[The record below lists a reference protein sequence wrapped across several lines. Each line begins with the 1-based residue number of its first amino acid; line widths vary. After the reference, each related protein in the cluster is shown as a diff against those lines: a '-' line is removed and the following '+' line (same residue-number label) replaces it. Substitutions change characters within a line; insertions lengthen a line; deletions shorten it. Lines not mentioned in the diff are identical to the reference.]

1 MAGLWLSREHAL
13 AVLSE
18 QTPDVLAAL
27 DDAFCLMDDCASALW
42 AVNTPFA
49 RVTALYAAK
58 SRNLA
63 LGCYSLTLDS
73 LAQEGGALLRPL
85 LECHE
90 LLTYFR
96 LDPSRVHEALE
107 NRLPSAGSVAKRI
120 GSNYQVARD
129 YLNQHASHV
138 SMQPACM
145 QHLVELAD
153 EGSWSAVRTHQPFRP
168 RVALFNLHLLFAV
181 FGLASIEAANCAAVA
196 ECPEAQDLSDRVFE
210 VKERGLAVF
219 EVALSAAQA

>member
-138 SMQPACM
+138 SMHSSTCTFCSPCSGLPA
-145 QHLVELAD
+145 
-153 EGSWSAVRTHQPFRP
+153 SRRRTVP
-168 RVALFNLHLLFAV
+168 R
-181 FGLASIEAANCAAVA
+181 S
-196 ECPEAQDLSDRVFE
+196 
-210 VKERGLAVF
+210 
-219 EVALSAAQA
+219 LSAQRRRTCRTGSLR